1 MKSPI
6 CTYFG
11 QKVGKQKWGKNCPQN
26 SDHHNNIHI
35 RGRFLK
41 QNGAQQLAKPDQ
53 N

>member
-11 QKVGKQKWGKNCPQN
+11 PKVGLQKWGENCPQN
-26 SDHHNNIHI
+26 SDHHNIHF

-41 QNGAQQLAKPDQ
+41 QNGAQELAKPDQ